1 MSFTPPTSSSP
12 QPTPK
17 GGGLGNRKIEI
28 VTIPEKFYGVAL
40 TMNGQTQA
48 ERDTP
53 APPPP
58 PPKPVPQPAM
68 VRPPERPS
76 PWPFVVLI
84 IVLVLSVGSVFA
96 YVNRD
101 VLFPKP
107 APAPTPAPPKVPP
120 SAPANLSATASG
132 SAISLVWTD
141 GGGDMTGV
149 RIERREGERAYSPI
163 TVLPVG
169 SVAFLDVSVELSK
182 TYQYRV
188 VAFGEGGESGPSN
201 EASATLP
208 DPTPPPPPPPAAP
221 VLPPGGLDSDSDG
234 LTDVEEPLYGTD
246 ARNPDADSDGFLDG
260 NEVFHLYNPAAKS
273 PVSLLD
279 SGLVKTFSAPVGW
292 SLLVPMNWT
301 TGLDI
306 PDGSQASI
314 VTGRGE
320 VITLR
325 IEDNPTGAS
334 LADWHSAR
342 TPGESASSVR
352 PFLTKGGLQGIS
364 AGDRLETAFAW
375 GNKVF
380 TVKYGTGGQPFIN
393 YRTTL
398 EMMLNSL
405 KLVGVPSVSVSTG
418 AAGGP
423 GSLTGAPVAPVSS
436 STSTTSVAPPATDA
450 SSTLREVPLSTASSS
465 TASDTDATTITTS
478 STAL

>member
-1 MSFTPPTSSSP
+1 MSFTPPAPSSS
-12 QPTPK
+12 QPASK
-17 GGGLGNRKIEI
+17 GGGLGKRKIEI

-48 ERDTP
+48 ERDAP
-53 APPPP
+53 PPPPP
-58 PPKPVPQPAM
+58 PPKPTPPPAAM
-68 VRPPERPS
+68 VKPPERPS

-84 IVLVLSVGSVFA
+84 VVLVLGVGSVFA

-107 APAPTPAPPKVPP
+107 APAPAPPAPKVPP

-149 RIERREGERAYSPI
+149 RIERKEGNNAYAPV

-169 SVAFLDVSVELSK
+169 SVAFLDVSVEASK
-182 TYQYRV
+182 SYQYRV
-188 VAFGEGGESGPSN
+188 VAFGEGGESSPSN
-201 EASATLP
+201 EASARLP

-221 VLPPGGLDSDSDG
+221 ALPPGGLDSDSDG

-273 PVSLLD
+273 PVRLLD
-279 SGLVKTFSAPVGW
+279 SGLVKLFSAPVGW

-301 TGLDI
+301 AGLDI
-306 PDGSQASI
+306 PDGSQASM
-314 VTGRGE
+314 TSGRGE
-320 VITLR
+320 VVTLR

-334 LADWHSAR
+334 LADWYSAR

-352 PFLTKGGLQGIS
+352 AFLTKSGLQGIS

-393 YRTTL
+393 YRTTF

-405 KLVGVPSVSVSTG
+405 KLVGVPTVSVSTD
-418 AAGGP
+418 ASSGP
-423 GSLTGAPVAPVSS
+423 GSLTGTTTSTPSAPPVPSGIVSS
-436 STSTTSVAPPATDA
+436 STMPVLFPVDATSTTSATATTSTTSV
-450 SSTLREVPLSTASSS
+450 SSTRP
-465 TASDTDATTITTS
+465 
-478 STAL
+478 